1 MPVKGAGVATR
12 YSRILLKLSGESL
25 GSDEGPFD
33 HQRLSGL
40 AQHISRIAGEG
51 IEIGIVVGGG
61 NLFRARSANLDVLN
75 RVTADHVGM
84 LATLM
89 NATVLRDYLRAEGAR
104 SVILS
109 PREVPPL
116 SRSFSRDLALPLFK
130 SGTVLIFGGGTGN
143 PFFTT
148 DTAAALRAVEIE
160 ADVLLKGT
168 QVDGVYDKDPLQ
180 HTDAVRF
187 DFLTYDEVLDRR
199 LGVMD
204 LTAITLCKENG
215 VPIEV
220 FDISDPRNIMRL
232 LNGEIA
238 GTRVAK
244 EPKP

>member
-1 MPVKGAGVATR
+1 VATR
-12 YSRILLKLSGESL
+12 YSRILLKISGESL
-25 GSDEGPFD
+25 GSGEEPFD

-40 AQHISRIAGEG
+40 AQTIGRIAREG
-51 IEIGIVVGGG
+51 VEVGIVVGGG
-61 NLFRARSANLDVLN
+61 NIFRARSANLETLN
-75 RVTADHVGM
+75 RVSADHVGM

-89 NATVLRDYLRAEGAR
+89 NATVLRDYLRAEGMR
-104 SVILS
+104 SVVLS
-109 PREVPPL
+109 PREISPL
-116 SRSFSRDLALPLFK
+116 SRAFSRDLALPLFK
-130 SGTVLIFGGGTGN
+130 SGTVLVFGGGTGN

-168 QVDGVYDKDPLQ
+168 QVDGVYDKDPRRYD
-180 HTDAVRF
+180 DAVRF
-187 DFLTYDEVLDRR
+187 DFLTYDEAIDRR

-204 LTAITLCKENG
+204 LAAVTLCKERG

-232 LNGEIA
+232 LDGEIA

-244 EPKP
+244 EPKS

>member
-1 MPVKGAGVATR
+1 MPTR
-12 YSRILLKLSGESL
+12 HSRILLKLSGESL
-25 GSDEGPFD
+25 GSGDEPFG
-33 HQRLSGL
+33 HRRLSGL
-40 AQHISRIAGEG
+40 AQIIARVARSGVEV
-51 IEIGIVVGGG
+51 GIVVGGG

-109 PREVPPL
+109 PRGVSPL
-116 SRSFSRDLALPLFK
+116 SRAFSRDLALPLFK

-168 QVDGVYDKDPLQ
+168 QVDGVYDKDPQQ
-180 HTDAVRF
+180 HDDARRF
-187 DFLTYDEVLDRR
+187 DFLTYDEVIDRR

-204 LTAITLCKENG
+204 LTAITLCKEKG

-220 FDISDPRNIMRL
+220 FDISDPGNLQRL
-232 LNGEIA
+232 LDGEIA